1 MPVNEEPVITAVIPT
16 YRRPKLLRRAI
27 QSVLNQTYPHFLVCV
42 YDNASGDET
51 ADVVAEIAR
60 RDSRVR
66 YHRHPENIGLV
77 RNFAYGAAQVATP
90 FLDFLSDDDLLLPK
104 FFETAMAA
112 FERYPQ
118 AMMFV
123 GETVEAAQ
131 DGSNP
136 RSSPWR
142 EGVYEPP
149 NGVSHSFQA
158 STNWTGMVF
167 QRVALRALGELD
179 PDAGEAL
186 DCDLVLRICSRY
198 PVVASKAPCGLFFYG
213 GASSWS
219 PLCNWIETHLRTKAK
234 IESDPALSPGER
246 ARMASEME
254 RWLVRKSF
262 RQGLDRAARLARLD
276 DAKAAAK
283 VLQRFAPNSFQA
295 RLAKLFGT
303 QSLAGGTARAAFRA
317 ARALHSRARG
327 LTNFRHRWELRAIMR
342 EALGAC
348 GDGRTASGAER
359 PATYMRTVGQIPASP
374 IDRGY

>member
-1 MPVNEEPVITAVIPT
+1 MNEEPVITTVIPT

-77 RNFAYGAAQVATP
+77 RNFAYGAAHVATP

-123 GETVEAAQ
+123 GETIVTTQE
-131 DGSNP
+131 GSNLG
-136 RSSPWR
+136 SFEWR
-142 EGVYEPP
+142 EGIYEPP
-149 NGVSHSFQA
+149 SGLFKIFQQA
-158 STNWTGMVF
+158 FPYWTGAVF
-167 QRVALRALGELD
+167 QRAALRALGELD
-179 PDAGEAL
+179 PNAGEAL
-186 DCDLVLRICSRY
+186 DCDLILRICSRY
-198 PVVASKAPCGLFFYG
+198 PVVASRAPCGLFFVG
-213 GASSWS
+213 GVSSWS
-219 PLCNWIETHLRTKAK
+219 PLSDLIETLLRTKAK
-234 IESDPALSPGER
+234 IEDDPALRSGER

-276 DAKAAAK
+276 DAKAAAR
-283 VLQRFAPNSFQA
+283 VLQRLVPDSFQA
-295 RLAKLFGT
+295 RLAELFGT

-317 ARALHSRARG
+317 ARAVQLGASN
-327 LTNFRHRWELRAIMR
+327 LTNSRHRWELRAVVR
-342 EALGAC
+342 EALEAC
-348 GDGRTASGAER
+348 GDGRGTAQPSGRR
-359 PATYMRTVGQIPASP
+359 PTCAQST
-374 IDRGY
+374 